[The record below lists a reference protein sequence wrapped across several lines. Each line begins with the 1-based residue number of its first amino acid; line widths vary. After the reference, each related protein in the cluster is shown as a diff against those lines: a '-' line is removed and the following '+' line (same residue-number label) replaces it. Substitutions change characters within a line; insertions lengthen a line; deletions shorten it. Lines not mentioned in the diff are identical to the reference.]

1 MQIYLHGIF
10 PVLLRTA
17 GGSVNQGLRGCAGV
31 VSFCATNY
39 WSPQALI
46 LRWTVGGGSRMWTN
60 CNSRMISASLCRL
73 SQPKVQTIIIVST
86 VPEPAFCTLSAR
98 LSRKYKSLTKSQR
111 FQRSLFV
118 LWRSLPCCTRRIRG
132 DCQCTRP
139 SKSEFAYQKHLD
151 ERISYV
157 LQYE

>member
-1 MQIYLHGIF
+1 MDGPQLIRNQ
-10 PVLLRTA
+10 LLT
-17 GGSVNQGLRGCAGV
+17 
-31 VSFCATNY
+31 
-39 WSPQALI
+39 P
-46 LRWTVGGGSRMWTN
+46 
-60 CNSRMISASLCRL
+60 ASLDTALDRWLRL
-73 SQPKVQTIIIVST
+73 EDVDELQLKNDFCFLMSTLSAKSTNDYHSFNGSGTRLLYFVGSAVTKVQMICEVSR
-86 VPEPAFCTLSAR
+86 VPVPGFCTLSAR